1 MCGLSIFTSR
11 FLLVCGSQLELVLWW
26 CVTGLS
32 EIRDPVSA
40 KFKHVMNTEISLAPD
55 CSRLKFSP
63 NKQSGKYN
71 EMDPI
76 LIGTAVSVVSY
87 TDFIA
92 LVPSRQ
98 TFVGREQA
106 Q

>member
-1 MCGLSIFTSR
+1 MHATTKDVIKALTY
-11 FLLVCGSQLELVLWW
+11 VV
-26 CVTGLS
+26 
-32 EIRDPVSA
+32 
-40 KFKHVMNTEISLAPD
+40 NSLAPD
-55 CSRLKFSP
+55 CSRLQFST

-76 LIGTAVSVVSY
+76 LIGTAVFEVSY

-98 TFVGREQA
+98 IFVGRERTQ
-106 Q
+106 